1 MNSFVFYESFYLA
14 VSKLPKELQ
23 AEAMEAI
30 VKFGV
35 FGEEYSGD
43 EFAIDVLMEMVK
55 ANIEAAQKKRDDGRR
70 GGRPTKTK
78 AENHSLNNENHTF
91 TSKKGG
97 LSVVSQAEETP
108 EAREEPIETENDDLN
123 NENHTLANK
132 KDGLNG
138 ENHSFTS
145 EKGGLSVVSPKEEQA
160 ERGRV
165 VCEIM
170 LNQGVHEVRE
180 RDVGEW
186 QEIYP
191 AVDVPQELRK
201 MVGWAKSNPSM
212 RKTKKGINRF
222 INNWLAREQDKS
234 RTVGKQRAPVVD
246 YGSNNLYAGGD
257 SI

>member
-23 AEAMEAI
+23 AEALEAI
-30 VKFGV
+30 VRFGV

-78 AENHSLNNENHTF
+78 AENHTFTNENHSLANENHTLVN
-91 TSKKGG
+91 KKGG
-97 LSVVSQAEETP
+97 LSVVSQ
-108 EAREEPIETENDDLN
+108 
-123 NENHTLANK
+123 
-132 KDGLNG
+132 
-138 ENHSFTS
+138 
-145 EKGGLSVVSPKEEQA
+145 KEEKA

-201 MVGWAKSNPSM
+201 MVGWARSNPSM

-234 RTVGKQRAPVVD
+234 RTVSKQRAPVVD
-246 YGSNNLYAGGD
+246 YSSNAMYAGGD